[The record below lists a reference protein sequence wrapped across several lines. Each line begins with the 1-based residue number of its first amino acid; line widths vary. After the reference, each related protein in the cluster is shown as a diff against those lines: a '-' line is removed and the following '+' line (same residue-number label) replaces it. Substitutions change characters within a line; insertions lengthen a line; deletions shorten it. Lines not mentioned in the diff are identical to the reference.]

1 MYDFSGP
8 FFFVLFILSLIYI
21 FRLHS
26 RFEKAENEAE
36 FDNRVLGFVDG
47 LYFAEIRF
55 GCSNSEM
62 RRYVKTQLSIAHQLP
77 GNQFLIE
84 YTTANGWQY
93 CSHTG
98 NGDHYLFAIL
108 CIAQY
113 AKDHDNT
120 ALVSWCESMMNLASK
135 SGINY

>member
-1 MYDFSGP
+1 MYDFSSP
-8 FFFVLFILSLIYI
+8 FFFVLFLLSVIYI

-36 FDNRVLGFVDG
+36 FDNRVLGFIDG
-47 LYFAEIRF
+47 LFFSEIRF
-55 GCSNSEM
+55 GCSDSEM
-62 RRYVKTQLSIAHQLP
+62 RSYVKTQLSKAHQLP
-77 GNQFLIE
+77 DNQFLIE
-84 YTTANGWQY
+84 YTTANGWHY

-113 AKDHDNT
+113 AKDHNST
-120 ALVSWCESMMNLASK
+120 ALVSWCESMMNLARK